1 MVRPRAR
8 WTVPLGEI
16 YKINFDGA
24 VFIDEDRAGIGVIIQ
39 DSQCMVMAS
48 ISHNIPLPISVVELE
63 TLTVAKAL
71 EFSID
76 LGFVSAILEGDL
88 EIIMKALMDDSPS
101 LASFGLLIRDVKTYA
116 EQFQCISFSNVGRE
130 AFAPQDESNC

>member
-1 MVRPRAR
+1 MLKPRAR

-16 YKINFDGA
+16 YKISFDGA
-24 VFIDEDRAGIGVIIQ
+24 MFKDEDRVGIGVTIQ

-48 ISHNIPLPISVVELE
+48 ISHNIPLSISVVELE
-63 TLTVAKAL
+63 TLTTAIAL

-76 LGFVSAILEGDL
+76 LGSVLAILEGDS
-88 EIIMKALMDDSPS
+88 EIVMKALMDDSPS
-101 LASFGLLIRDVKTYA
+101 LASFCLLIWDVKTYA

-130 AFAPQDESNC
+130 IILELIT